1 MSRRALTLLLSTL
14 LAAVLVVLAL
24 VTQVPYV
31 ALGPGPTFNTL
42 GDEAGAPVIDI
53 QGHPVYPDTGHLDLT
68 TVGVQV
74 RLTLA
79 RALFGW
85 VQRDEAI
92 VPRELVIPSGQT
104 DEQADA
110 ENTRQMVLSQDSA
123 TTAALTQLAIPV
135 TVEAAA
141 ITEGSPAQGELQAG
155 DVLTT
160 VDGAPVTGPTQLRT
174 LIGEHAIGEQV
185 RVGYT
190 RGGTPGQ
197 VVLKTASSGETPPRP
212 VIGVETDVKYPFSV
226 TIGLK
231 DVGGPSAGL
240 MFALGIVD
248 KLEPGSL
255 TDGRYVAGTGEIS
268 PDGQVSPIGGIQQKV
283 VAARAKGAELFLVP
297 AANCADALANAP
309 AGLRLAKVT
318 SLSDALQALQ
328 TVRDGGTPTPCS

>member
-1 MSRRALTLLLSTL
+1 MSRRTLTLLLSTL

-42 GDEAGAPVIDI
+42 GEEAGTPVIDI
-53 QGHPVYPDTGHLDLT
+53 QGHEVYPDEGHLDLT

-79 RALFGW
+79 RALLGW

-92 VPRELVIPSGQT
+92 VPRELVIPTGQT
-104 DEQADA
+104 DEQADE

-123 TTAALTQLAIPV
+123 TTAALTQLKIPV
-135 TVEAAA
+135 SVEAAA
-141 ITEGSPAQGELQAG
+141 VTEDSPAEGQLQPG
-155 DVLTT
+155 DVLTS
-160 VDGAPVTGPTQLRT
+160 VDGTAVTGPTQLRT
-174 LIGEHAIGEQV
+174 LIGDREVGQPV
-185 RVGYT
+185 RVGYR
-190 RGGTPGQ
+190 RGSTTEE
-197 VVLKTASSGETPPRP
+197 VVLTTASSGETPPRP
-212 VIGVETDVKYPFSV
+212 VIGVETDVTYPFTV

-283 VAARAKGAELFLVP
+283 VAARRKGAVLFLVP

-309 AGLRLAKVT
+309 AGLQLAKVT

-328 TVRDGGTPTPCS
+328 AVRDGGTPPPCS